1 MESSPSTSIDITS
14 EDTGTTLTVA
24 TCGTTTPTFE
34 EAEAGD
40 MGSMIIAELE
50 SVFLTSTEPSEEA
63 LEAYL
68 SRFDGRP
75 APVVSFSVQWIENL
89 TTAEEYDEFIASQ
102 HGTDPQDRRAGKVL
116 FGDLDLGWYRTPLHK
131 HRRYIPQEGDLL
143 VLPPTRV
150 PRSIRGI
157 RCFSMTHAS
166 LLPFSLVTGTL
177 ILAGNGHER
186 AMVLTPL
193 LQQGHYHFLLCIQ
206 GVHDTFLIRAHE
218 NCMDRSWSEWEQM
231 RREYGQG
238 SFQALFSAGGDT
250 LEQRLEG
257 IRRQQKWHEWEL
269 RESGSTHQER
279 SSFWTEA
286 WEFCT
291 SLICDAGHGEG
302 RLADGPFELRRSI
315 SP

>member
-186 AMVLTPL
+186 AM
-193 LQQGHYHFLLCIQ
+193 

-218 NCMDRSWSEWEQM
+218 NCMDRSWT
-231 RREYGQG
+231 
-238 SFQALFSAGGDT
+238 GGDT

-279 SSFWTEA
+279 SSFWTKA